1 MAVQV
6 QSPVTGSS
14 PPPGS
19 IVETPRLVTGDQL
32 AGLGNIGRTELV
44 KGVIVHMSPT
54 GYLHGYT
61 EGKFYGALQAFVSQ
75 HKLGE
80 VLVGEVGIYTA
91 RRPDTV
97 RGADVAY
104 ISNERKA
111 RVQSSSYLDVAP
123 ELAVEILSPDDR
135 WGELMDK
142 LTEYFSVG
150 VQVVWVA
157 DPRTQSVYVYHA
169 PNKVQHFSAEDTLPG
184 GEALPGFGVLVAE
197 LFARQ
202 SAD

>member
-6 QSPVTGSS
+6 PSSVPIS
-14 PPPGS
+14 PPAPGPA
-19 IVETPRLVTGDQL
+19 VEAPRLVTGEQL
-32 AGLGNIGRTELV
+32 AQLGNMGRTDLV
-44 KGVIVHMSPT
+44 KGVIIHMSPT
-54 GYLHGYT
+54 GYSHGRI
-61 EGKFYGALQAFVSQ
+61 EGNLGAILRAFVSQ

-91 RRPDTV
+91 RHPDTV
-97 RGADVAY
+97 RGADIAY
-104 ISNERKA
+104 ISNERMA
-111 RVQSSSYLDVAP
+111 QVQSSSYLDVAP
-123 ELAVEILSPDDR
+123 ELVVEILSPDDR

-142 LTEYFSVG
+142 LSEYLAVG

-157 DPRTQSVYVYHA
+157 DPKTQSVYVYHSL
-169 PNKVQHFSAEDTLPG
+169 NKVQHFSVEDALPG
-184 GEALPGFGVLVAE
+184 GEVLPGFGVPVAE

>member
-6 QSPVTGSS
+6 QSPVLTPAPNSA
-14 PPPGS
+14 
-19 IVETPRLVTGDQL
+19 VETPRLVTGDQL
-32 AGLGNIGRTELV
+32 VGLGDIGRTELV
-44 KGVIVHMSPT
+44 KGVIIHMSPT

-75 HKLGE
+75 HKLGK

-104 ISNERKA
+104 ISNERMA
-111 RVQSSSYLDVAP
+111 QVQSSSYLDVAP
-123 ELAVEILSPDDR
+123 ELVVEILSPDDR
-135 WGELMDK
+135 WGDLIDK
-142 LTEYFSVG
+142 LSEYFAVG
-150 VQVVWVA
+150 VQMVWVA
-157 DPRTQSVYVYHA
+157 DPKTQSVYVYRS
-169 PNKVQHFSAEDTLPG
+169 PDKVQHFSVED
-184 GEALPGFGVLVAE
+184 ALPGDEVLPGFSVPVAE

-202 SAD
+202 SAG

>member
-6 QSPVTGSS
+6 PSSVPIS
-14 PPPGS
+14 PPAPGPA
-19 IVETPRLVTGDQL
+19 VEAPRLVTGEQL
-32 AGLGNIGRTELV
+32 AQIGDMGRTDLV
-44 KGVIVHMSPT
+44 KGVIIHRSPT
-54 GYLHGYT
+54 EYSHGRIV
-61 EGKFYGALQAFVSQ
+61 GNFSAILQAFVSQ

-80 VLVGEVGIYTA
+80 VLVGQVGIYTA

-104 ISNERKA
+104 ISNERLA

-123 ELAVEILSPDDR
+123 ELVVQVLSPDDR

-142 LTEYFSVG
+142 LSEYFAVG

-157 DPRTQSVYVYHA
+157 DPKTQSVYVYHA
-169 PNKVQHFSAEDTLPG
+169 PNKVQHFSAEDALPG
-184 GEALPGFGVLVAE
+184 GEVLPGFDVPVAE

>member
-6 QSPVTGSS
+6 RLPAPPPVPDAAIEAQHEVTG
-14 PPPGS
+14 
-19 IVETPRLVTGDQL
+19 EELFKLGDM
-32 AGLGNIGRTELV
+32 GRVELV
-44 KGVIVHMSPT
+44 KGVVVHMSPT
-54 GYLHGYT
+54 GYSHGRV
-61 EGKFYGALQAFVSQ
+61 EINVGAILRAFVQQ
-75 HKLGE
+75 HKIGE

-91 RRPDTV
+91 RHPDTV

-104 ISNERKA
+104 ISIERMA
-111 RVQSSSYLDVAP
+111 RVQSPSYLDVAP

-142 LTEYFSVG
+142 LTEYFAVG

-157 DPRTQSVYVYHA
+157 DPKTQSVYVYHA
-169 PNKVQHFSAEDTLPG
+169 PDKVQHFSAEDTLPG
-184 GEALPGFGVLVAE
+184 GEVLPGFGVLVAE

>member
-1 MAVQV
+1 MAVQAPSSV
-6 QSPVTGSS
+6 PIS
-14 PPPGS
+14 PPAPGPA
-19 IVETPRLVTGDQL
+19 VEAPRLEAGEQPAQLGDM
-32 AGLGNIGRTELV
+32 GRTELV
-44 KGVIVHMSPT
+44 KGVIIHMSPT

-61 EGKFYGALQAFVSQ
+61 EGKLYGALQAFVSQ

-80 VLVGEVGIYTA
+80 VLVGKVGIYTA

-104 ISNERKA
+104 ISNERLA

-123 ELAVEILSPDDR
+123 ELVVQVLSPDDR
-135 WGELMDK
+135 WGDLVDK
-142 LTEYFSVG
+142 LSECLAVG

-157 DPRTQSVYVYHA
+157 DPKTQSVYVYHSL
-169 PNKVQHFSAEDTLPG
+169 NKVQHFSVEDALPG
-184 GEALPGFGVLVAE
+184 GEVLPGFGVPVAE

>member
-6 QSPVTGSS
+6 PSSVPIS
-14 PPPGS
+14 PPAPS
-19 IVETPRLVTGDQL
+19 PAVEAPRLVTGEQL
-32 AGLGNIGRTELV
+32 AQLGDIGRTELV
-44 KGVIVHMSPT
+44 KGVIIHMSPT
-54 GYLHGYT
+54 GYLHGRI
-61 EGKFYGALQAFVSQ
+61 EGNLGAILRAFVSQ

-91 RRPDTV
+91 RGPDTV

-104 ISNERKA
+104 ISNERLA

-123 ELAVEILSPDDR
+123 ELVVEVLSPDDR
-135 WGELMDK
+135 WGDLVDK
-142 LTEYFSVG
+142 LSEYFAVG

-157 DPRTQSVYVYHA
+157 DPKTQSVYVYHSL
-169 PNKVQHFSAEDTLPG
+169 NKVQHFSVEDALPG
-184 GEALPGFGVLVAE
+184 GDVLPDLSVPVAD

-202 SAD
+202 SAG